1 MSYDSGLA
9 DRVRDS
15 LRRLGERAAREKNV
29 FGGRGFLLGKT
40 TFLIV
45 GDEELILKSAPDE
58 YESCLARP
66 GVTPFAPGGE
76 RPMSTWLVV
85 PQELVADDPEL
96 ADWVA
101 LSLRGGRATPLAKK
115 KPAGATKKPAS
126 PKRPAVT
133 KKKTVA
139 KKKVAKKR
147 R

>member
-15 LRRLGERAAREKNV
+15 LRRLGERGAREKNV

-45 GDEELILKSAPDE
+45 GDEELILKSAPSE
-58 YESCLARP
+58 YQSSLARP
-66 GVTPFAPGGE
+66 GVTAFAPGNE

-85 PQELVADDPEL
+85 PQDLVADDPEL
-96 ADWVA
+96 ADWVE
-101 LSLRGGRATPLAKK
+101 LSLRGGRATPAKK
-115 KPAGATKKPAS
+115 KS
-126 PKRPAVT
+126 SRPAAT
-133 KKKTVA
+133 RAAPAKKKTPKPKTLA
-139 KKKVAKKR
+139 RKANPSR

>member
-1 MSYDSGLA
+1 MSYDQGLA

-15 LRRLGERAAREKNV
+15 LQRLGERGAREKNV

-45 GDEELILKSAPDE
+45 GDEELILKSAPAE
-58 YESCLARP
+58 YEACLARP
-66 GVTPFAPGGE
+66 GVTPFAPGNE

-85 PQELVADDPEL
+85 PQDLVADDPEL

-101 LSLRGGRATPLAKK
+101 LALRGGRATPVARKRPASSAAPRSRPVVRTRKPIAKK
-115 KPAGATKKPAS
+115 KA
-126 PKRPAVT
+126 
-133 KKKTVA
+133 
-139 KKKVAKKR
+139 AKKR